1 MIPEAAGA
9 TPYGIFLLAD
19 AYLDAASLAAAEPRL
34 ATQGPTRLLSYHA
47 AELFL
52 KTYMRSAGE
61 TIDSLRAHG
70 HDLHSM
76 LTRAGELGLE
86 VPPQIIAQADKMKR
100 KNDYV
105 RVRYVVVEE
114 RSDISPAGVLRFTTT
129 IKQCVCAALN
139 MDDRGVPKGDHWLG
153 PLPSDYPRQHFDA
166 AGD

>member
-1 MIPEAAGA
+1 LCRLFAA
-9 TPYGIFLLAD
+9 F
-19 AYLDAASLAAAEPRL
+19 S
-34 ATQGPTRLLSYHA
+34 QGPTRLLSYHA

-70 HDLHSM
+70 HDLHRM
-76 LTRAGELGLE
+76 LTRAGELGLA

-114 RSDISPAGVLRFTTT
+114 KSDISPSSVLRFTTT

-139 MDDRGVPKGDHWLG
+139 MDARGVPKGEHWLG
-153 PLPSDYPRQHFDA
+153 PLPPDYPVRS
-166 AGD
+166 